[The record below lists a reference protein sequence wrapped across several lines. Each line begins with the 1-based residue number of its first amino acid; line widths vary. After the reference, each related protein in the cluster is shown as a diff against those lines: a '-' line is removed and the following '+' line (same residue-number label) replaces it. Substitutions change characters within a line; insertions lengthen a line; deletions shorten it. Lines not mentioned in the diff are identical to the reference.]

1 METTKPDGSLDNI
14 VDNLIFEPPTNPEP
28 EAEEA
33 VKATEDTQTEAVED
47 AEVVEDVSDVSD
59 TDEEITDTEDLLE
72 DDAAVPIELSDD
84 TEIEFKS
91 DGEMKKATLGE
102 LKRSAAGQ
110 DYIQKGMAEN
120 ASVKKELETAKQEFE
135 QQQQQVAHERQALM
149 QMAQQM
155 QSGDIPPIPQ
165 PPSEELKSSDPV
177 GWTIAAEEYRQA
189 LDQRNK
195 WENNVKAMAEREAM
209 EKQNEEKQFLSQQAM
224 RLQDWM
230 PEFADPQKRSL
241 FIQDM
246 TKKAEKHYQLT
257 PEQMA
262 TVKTADEVMIL
273 TDALKYR
280 ELMANKS
287 NATKKAKE
295 ARPTVV
301 TPSARKSNIAGKA
314 SRAKTSKAN
323 MQKTGS
329 IDDVAKYIGNL

>member
-1 METTKPDGSLDNI
+1 
-14 VDNLIFEPPTNPEP
+14 
-28 EAEEA
+28 
-33 VKATEDTQTEAVED
+33 
-47 AEVVEDVSDVSD
+47 
-59 TDEEITDTEDLLE
+59 
-72 DDAAVPIELSDD
+72 
-84 TEIEFKS
+84 
-91 DGEMKKATLGE
+91 
-102 LKRSAAGQ
+102 
-110 DYIQKGMAEN
+110 MAEN
-120 ASVKKELETAKQEFE
+120 ASVKKELETAKQEFA
-135 QQQQQVAHERQALM
+135 QQQEQVAHERQALM
-149 QMAQQM
+149 QMARQM
-155 QSGDIPPIPQ
+155 QSGEIPPIPQ

-287 NATKKAKE
+287 NATKKAKD

-301 TPSARKSNIAGKA
+301 TPSARKSNNAGKA
-314 SRAKTSKAN
+314 SRAKKSKAN

>member
-33 VKATEDTQTEAVED
+33 VEATEDTQTEAVED
-47 AEVVEDVSDVSD
+47 ADVVEDDSDALD
-59 TDEEITDTEDLLE
+59 TEDEITDAEDVEVEETEVQEEPLYT
-72 DDAAVPIELSDD
+72 VKI
-84 TEIEFKS
+84 
-91 DGEMKKATLGE
+91 DGEERQVTLAE
-102 LKRSAAGQ
+102 LTQDFSGQ
-110 DYIQKGMAEN
+110 KYIQKGMAEN
-120 ASVKKELETAKQEFE
+120 ASVKKELETAKQEFA
-135 QQQQQVAHERQALM
+135 QQQEQVAHERQALM
-149 QMAQQM
+149 QMARQM
-155 QSGDIPPIPQ
+155 QSGEIPPIPQ

-287 NATKKAKE
+287 NATKKAKD

-301 TPSARKSNIAGKA
+301 TPSARKSNNAGKA
-314 SRAKTSKAN
+314 SRAKKSKAN

>member
-1 METTKPDGSLDNI
+1 MKKNILIIGYGDLGKRLTNILDS
-14 VDNLIFEPPTNPEP
+14 NLYNFSH
-28 EAEEA
+28 
-33 VKATEDTQTEAVED
+33 
-47 AEVVEDVSDVSD
+47 VSRNNKYD
-59 TDEEITDTEDLLE
+59 
-72 DDAAVPIELSDD
+72 SDD
-84 TEIEFKS
+84 FIKWDWLSEKEFEHNFEKIDVVIFFPKPAKNDQS
-91 DGEMKKATLGE
+91 GYEDGFKN
-102 LKRSAAGQ
+102 S
-110 DYIQKGMAEN
+110 AEN
-120 ASVKKELETAKQEFE
+120 LYKIIAKTSIDKFISISSTRVYNKE
-135 QQQQQVAHERQALM
+135 
-149 QMAQQM
+149 
-155 QSGDIPPIPQ
+155 
-165 PPSEELKSSDPV
+165 SESLC
-177 GWTIAAEEYRQA
+177 
-189 LDQRNK
+189 
-195 WENNVKAMAEREAM
+195 REIDSIHPTDFRGKLI
-209 EKQNEEKQFLSQQAM
+209 KQNEEKQFLSQQAM

-287 NATKKAKE
+287 NATKKAKD

-301 TPSARKSNIAGKA
+301 TPSARKSNNAGKA
-314 SRAKTSKAN
+314 SRAKKSKAN